1 MVKKILI
8 EGHLGGCYLEDNEPS
23 YDDLYCDECGD
34 ADSILCWIDTNSED
48 SLVNAASRMN
58 CSYWSLEDYADPISL
73 GRMTGDEYDDP
84 EEDLNTIA
92 TNLVELHKMIGK
104 EITADE
110 AMKLVRVRVDAL
122 RAERGINPIDH
133 EKSARWFKA
142 RVQEKADEEE
152 KRLKEIYDWS
162 VSTGRIAGISYNEY
176 RALRAVCY
184 DWLVNNKRLYDF
196 DVSIDDGWQFNVRED
211 KDIPLMRPVFI
222 CPSEWAD
229 EYKAARIE
237 QIPWYKEVL
246 ESFHRWAGKI
256 TSLELVRSADG
267 VPISFRRANEVE
279 PTVVKI

>member
-8 EGHLGGCYLEDNEPS
+8 EGHLGGYYFEDNEPS

-34 ADSILCWIDTNSED
+34 ADSILDWIDTNSED
-48 SLVNAASRMN
+48 SLINAASRMN

-84 EEDLNTIA
+84 EEGLNTIA

-142 RVQEKADEEE
+142 RAGKDAKQI
-152 KRLKEIYDWS
+152 KEIYDWN
-162 VSTGRIAGISYNEY
+162 VNTDRIVGISYNEY

-184 DWLVNNKRLYDF
+184 DWRVSNKRLYDWW
-196 DVSIDDGWQFNVRED
+196 SFNVRED
-211 KDIPLMRPVFI
+211 KDRPLMRPEFV
-222 CPSEWAD
+222 CPAEWAD
-229 EYKAARIE
+229 EYEAARIE
-237 QIPWYKEVL
+237 QIPWYKEVS
-246 ESFHRWAGKI
+246 ESFYRWAGKI
-256 TSLELVRSADG
+256 TSPETVLNTDG
-267 VPISFRRANEVE
+267 VPISFLKANEVE